1 MTLIKSISGIR
12 GTIGG
17 KPGEGLSPL
26 DVVRFTSAYAQWVKQ
41 GMLSGNPRV
50 VTGRDARISGGM
62 VLNLVNSTLAG
73 MGVDVICLGMATTPT
88 VEIAVTSENADGGI
102 IVTASHNP
110 ANWNALKLLDGNGEF
125 LSAGEGQ
132 KIIVFAESDDFNYS
146 QVEDLGI
153 ITEHTGYDQKHI
165 DLILELDLV
174 DREAIAAAGFRVA
187 LDCVNSVGGKVL
199 PELLKRLGVEE
210 VTGINMEPSG
220 DFSHNPEPVP
230 ANLGEIAKHVKA
242 SGADVGFVVDPDVD
256 RLAVISEDGSF
267 FNEEYTL
274 VACADYVLSVNPGN
288 TVSNMSSSRALR
300 DVTLKWGGKW
310 YHSPVGE
317 VNVVEAM
324 KRVDAVIGGEGNGG
338 VIYPPLHYGRDALV
352 GIALFLTLL
361 AKKRIKCS
369 ELRKTYPDYVIS
381 KNRVD
386 IDEGSDPEIII
397 AAIEKSLGNEIT
409 DRRDGILVEN
419 EQGWVQVR
427 KSNTESIL
435 RIYSEGRSEEEA
447 NLLAERIIKI
457 VKKVTSGQK

>member
-1 MTLIKSISGIR
+1 
-12 GTIGG
+12 
-17 KPGEGLSPL
+17 
-26 DVVRFTSAYAQWVKQ
+26 
-41 GMLSGNPRV
+41 
-50 VTGRDARISGGM
+50 
-62 VLNLVNSTLAG
+62 
-73 MGVDVICLGMATTPT
+73 
-88 VEIAVTSENADGGI
+88 
-102 IVTASHNP
+102 
-110 ANWNALKLLDGNGEF
+110 
-125 LSAGEGQ
+125 
-132 KIIVFAESDDFNYS
+132 
-146 QVEDLGI
+146 
-153 ITEHTGYDQKHI
+153 
-165 DLILELDLV
+165 
-174 DREAIAAAGFRVA
+174 
-187 LDCVNSVGGKVL
+187 
-199 PELLKRLGVEE
+199 
-210 VTGINMEPSG
+210 
-220 DFSHNPEPVP
+220 
-230 ANLGEIAKHVKA
+230 
-242 SGADVGFVVDPDVD
+242 
-256 RLAVISEDGSF
+256 
-267 FNEEYTL
+267 
-274 VACADYVLSVNPGN
+274 
-288 TVSNMSSSRALR
+288 VSNMSSSRALR
-300 DVTLKWGGKW
+300 DITLKWGGKW

-386 IDEGSDPEIII
+386 IDEGSDPERII